1 MNPIRM
7 YREKNGM
14 TQEKL
19 GEMLGVTR
27 VAVTQWER
35 GENVP
40 RPGTLL
46 KLSQIFNCSI
56 EDLLH
61 LET

>member
-7 YREKNGM
+7 YREKSGM

-19 GEMLGVTR
+19 GELLGVTR
-27 VAVTQWER
+27 ATVAQWER
-35 GENVP
+35 NENIP
-40 RPGTLL
+40 RARTLM
-46 KLSQIFNCSI
+46 KLSKIFHCSI
-56 EDLLH
+56 EDLLR